1 MICLILF
8 WNKET
13 EQFPPL
19 NFSRLKRAPVCYWLV
34 EEYYSC
40 ILGRQCTESI
50 QSILI
55 FNGRIFLAR
64 NVTKQNSKLTLKV
77 NMS

>member
-40 ILGRQCTESI
+40 ILGRQCYLFRCTESI

-55 FNGRIFLAR
+55 VYGRIFLAR
-64 NVTKQNSKLTLKV
+64 NVTKQNSKF
-77 NMS
+77 